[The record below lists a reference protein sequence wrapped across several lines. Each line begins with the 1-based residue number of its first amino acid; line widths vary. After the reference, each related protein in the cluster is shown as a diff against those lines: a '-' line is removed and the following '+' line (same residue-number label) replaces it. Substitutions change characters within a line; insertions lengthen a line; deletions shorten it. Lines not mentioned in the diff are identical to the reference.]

1 MRRLSDRGNKLRLR
15 PLWSHGLLHE
25 MRRSSGTI
33 GVPDLQRAHR
43 HATKDL
49 FLSNPS
55 TTIGFR
61 RHVGEGVVSENAL
74 PCAEHL
80 RAVSCL
86 R

>member
-25 MRRSSGTI
+25 MRRSSGTV

-43 HATKDL
+43 HAIEDL
-49 FLSNPS
+49 FLSNPG

-61 RHVGEGVVSENAL
+61 RHMGEGVVSENAL

-86 R
+86 G